1 MRETEVRILLHRL
14 YDGLNLTGEYSV
26 VTKFNVPRCLMLLNV
41 NKTSNRNE
49 KYNTVTNISLMDDP
63 ANTGGESIWLIL
75 LSVTLNGSLTE
86 V

>member
-1 MRETEVRILLHRL
+1 
-14 YDGLNLTGEYSV
+14 
-26 VTKFNVPRCLMLLNV
+26 MLLNV

-63 ANTGGESIWLIL
+63 ANTGGESIWLIF